1 MTKEA
6 IAQKLR
12 IARQESGLTQK
23 DVSAKIGRPQQTIAS
38 WEVGRSQPDADTL
51 YSLLLLYKVSPNTF
65 FEYDVSSINVTSKEL
80 ELIEVYRAL
89 DMKGRKFILSVLRHE
104 KERCQDVP
112 VTAAPS
118 NTIEFSARSRPPWTI
133 FDQTVSAGNGMYL
146 GDESAKSYYLPESGA
161 DCVRYA
167 DFGIRVSGDSMEPRF
182 HDGDILM
189 VQKTET
195 LEVGEIGV
203 VIMDGEGYV
212 KQIGPGQLISLNP
225 RYAPIPMTDS
235 ICITGRVTGVLP
247 YTLDEL
253 TPVSS
258 DD

>member
-1 MTKEA
+1 MDLGALISRKRKQVGMTIDELASRSGVPKGTLNKIINGITRDPQLETVKS
-6 IAQKLR
+6 IA
-12 IARQESGLTQK
+12 
-23 DVSAKIGRPQQTIAS
+23 
-38 WEVGRSQPDADTL
+38 
-51 YSLLLLYKVSPNTF
+51 
-65 FEYDVSSINVTSKEL
+65 
-80 ELIEVYRAL
+80 RAL
-89 DMKGRKFILSVLRHE
+89 DCTLDDFDDSPRPRRLTLEENSFMHKYRCLDTHGQKLLTTILEFEYTRVIE
-104 KERCQDVP
+104 KSA
-112 VTAAPS
+112 TPS

-225 RYAPIPMTDS
+225 RYAPIPMTDN

>member
-1 MTKEA
+1 
-6 IAQKLR
+6 
-12 IARQESGLTQK
+12 
-23 DVSAKIGRPQQTIAS
+23 
-38 WEVGRSQPDADTL
+38 
-51 YSLLLLYKVSPNTF
+51 
-65 FEYDVSSINVTSKEL
+65 
-80 ELIEVYRAL
+80 
-89 DMKGRKFILSVLRHE
+89 
-104 KERCQDVP
+104 
-112 VTAAPS
+112 
-118 NTIEFSARSRPPWTI
+118 
-133 FDQTVSAGNGMYL
+133 MYL

-225 RYAPIPMTDS
+225 RYAPIPMTDN